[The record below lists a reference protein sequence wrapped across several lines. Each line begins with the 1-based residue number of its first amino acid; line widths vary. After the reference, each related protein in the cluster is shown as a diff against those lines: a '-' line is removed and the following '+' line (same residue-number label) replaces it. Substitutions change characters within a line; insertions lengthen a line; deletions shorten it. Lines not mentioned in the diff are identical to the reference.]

1 MSRSLRKASMS
12 ETVLEVKNI
21 AKYFNK
27 DKPNEVKA
35 LRGVDLEVK
44 KGDFIAIIGPSGSG
58 KSTLMHILGALDKPT
73 SGEIQLDGE
82 DISKKK
88 LSGLYKIRG
97 QKLGFVFQGY
107 NLIQTLTALENVMLA
122 VEYSVKKANAKQT
135 SEEALTMVG
144 LGERLNHKPAEL
156 SGGEKQRVAIARALV
171 NKPAIV
177 LADEPTGELDTKN
190 SQDVIDLLKGLNERE
205 GQTFVIVTHN
215 PEIAKQCKKII
226 VLRDGLI
233 V

>member
-1 MSRSLRKASMS
+1 MS
-12 ETVLEVKNI
+12 ENILEVKEI
-21 AKYFNK
+21 YKYYEK
-27 DKPNEVKA
+27 DKPNEIRA
-35 LRGVDLEVK
+35 LQGINLNIE

-58 KSTLMHILGALDKPT
+58 KSTLMHILGALDKPS
-73 SGEIQLDGE
+73 SGEVHLDGE

-88 LSGLYKIRG
+88 LSGLFKIRG

-107 NLIQTLTALENVMLA
+107 NLIPTLTALENVMLA
-122 VEYSVKKANAKQT
+122 VEYSGKKVNAKKAA
-135 SEEALTMVG
+135 EEALSMVG
-144 LGERLNHKPAEL
+144 LAERLDHKPTKL

-190 SQDVIDLLKGLNERE
+190 SQDVIDLLKNLNEKE

-226 VLRDGLI
+226 ELRDGKL

>member
-1 MSRSLRKASMS
+1 MS
-12 ETVLEVKNI
+12 EATLEVKNVH
-21 AKYFNK
+21 KYYEEG
-27 DKPNEVKA
+27 KPNEIRA
-35 LRGVDLEVK
+35 LQGIDLRVK

-73 SGEIQLDGE
+73 SGGVFLDGE
-82 DISKKK
+82 EISKKK
-88 LSGLYKIRG
+88 LSGLFKVRG
-97 QKLGFVFQGY
+97 EKLGFVFQGY
-107 NLIQTLTALENVMLA
+107 NLIPTLTALENVMLA
-122 VEYSVKKANAKQT
+122 VEYSDSKVNAKKAA
-135 SEEALTMVG
+135 EETLSIVG
-144 LGERLNHKPAEL
+144 LGNRLNHKPTEL

-190 SQDVIDLLKGLNERE
+190 SQDVIDLLKDLNREE

-226 VLRDGLI
+226 EIRDGKI

>member
-1 MSRSLRKASMS
+1 MS

-107 NLIQTLTALENVMLA
+107 NLIPTLTALENVMLA
-122 VEYSVKKANAKQT
+122 VEYSGKKTDAKKI
-135 SEEALTMVG
+135 SGEALTLVG
-144 LGERLNHKPAEL
+144 LGERLNHKPTEL

-226 VLRDGLI
+226 ELRDGKI

>member
-1 MSRSLRKASMS
+1 MA
-12 ETVLEVKNI
+12 ETVLEVQNI
-21 AKYFNK
+21 NKFYEK
-27 DKPNEVKA
+27 DKPTEVRA
-35 LRGVDLEVK
+35 LQEVSLK
-44 KGDFIAIIGPSGSG
+44 VEKGDFTAIVGPSGSG

-73 SGEIQLDGE
+73 FGSVYLDGE

-88 LSGLYKIRG
+88 LSSLFKIRG
-97 QKLGFVFQGY
+97 RKLGFVFQGY
-107 NLIQTLTALENVMLA
+107 NLISTLTALENVMLA
-122 VEYSVKKANAKQT
+122 VEYSGKKINAKNAAVD
-135 SEEALTMVG
+135 ALTVVG
-144 LGERLNHKPAEL
+144 LGERLNHKPTQL

-190 SQDVIDLLKGLNERE
+190 SQDVIDLLKDLNRKE

-226 VLRDGLI
+226 ELRDGKI
-233 V
+233 VAKN